1 MHPWCILEETPC
13 LRSWVHHPN
22 LYDPPQQPSASPCVL
37 SPPTSPEPPGSHAA
51 VASIERHD
59 KQPPLVKQ
67 NNGAYEAMWPLSTS
81 IWCMNLPQGWLK
93 VDKLSVCIL
102 EICFFWQEKPQ
113 KWCINCMYWNLCLS
127 IFCGPEI
134 HWLPSKL
141 QKYHGTTR
149 DFRGGVSLI
158 LILAYW
164 TYVYIRYVDR
174 SEWIETLPSMNS
186 QLKCNSFIV
195 SSGKNSTICL
205 FNMIHFQ
212 LKKTFQD
219 TIFCHTHYYCNTS
232 IVQANLSWWF
242 HNLHPTTSWIMS
254 SRKGKE

>member
-102 EICFFWQEKPQ
+102 EICFFLARKTAEMMHQLHVLKP
-113 KWCINCMYWNLCLS
+113 
-127 IFCGPEI
+127 
-134 HWLPSKL
+134 
-141 QKYHGTTR
+141 
-149 DFRGGVSLI
+149 VSLDF
-158 LILAYW
+158 LWPWNPLA
-164 TYVYIRYVDR
+164 
-174 SEWIETLPSMNS
+174 
-186 QLKCNSFIV
+186 SFKIT
-195 SSGKNSTICL
+195 KIPW
-205 FNMIHFQ
+205 
-212 LKKTFQD
+212 D
-219 TIFCHTHYYCNTS
+219 Y
-232 IVQANLSWWF
+232 
-242 HNLHPTTSWIMS
+242 
-254 SRKGKE
+254 

>member
-102 EICFFWQEKPQ
+102 EICFFGK
-113 KWCINCMYWNLCLS
+113 KNRRNDASTACIETCVSRFFVALKS
-127 IFCGPEI
+127 IGF
-134 HWLPSKL
+134 L
-141 QKYHGTTR
+141 QNYKNTMGLT
-149 DFRGGVSLI
+149 FGGGVSLI